1 MWSGRNRNPFE
12 DRTMMKDLVAK
23 QVGSLSGA
31 NATRNECD
39 YQSETQD
46 WSIYHALAQ
55 HQREEKWSRREVV
68 ASLQQWAEAFSA
80 QFKLCIPKLVLSVDR
95 LPANVYGHFRESH
108 NGFGLEGEIAINSR
122 YLMPQRA
129 LWEVLGTLLH
139 EMLHAWQ
146 AVHGK
151 PTNRWHH
158 NAEFRAKARELGL
171 NIDAK
176 GVTGYAAD
184 SLFKDLLRGFGIN
197 VPAEEIAATPQKSR
211 GESKQK
217 KWTCGC
223 TNVRVA
229 VADFK
234 AQCLNCGNIFVRDD
248 SCGRAKQRSEATT
261 VYPLAQR
268 DVVKD

>member
-1 MWSGRNRNPFE
+1 
-12 DRTMMKDLVAK
+12 MKTDLITPIE
-23 QVGSLSGA
+23 SLRGTDA
-31 NATRNECD
+31 VQGHCEA
-39 YQSETQD
+39 QTQD

-55 HQREEKWSRREVV
+55 HQREEKWSQREVV
-68 ASLQQWAEAFSA
+68 AFLQHWAEVFNA
-80 QFKLCIPKLVLSVDR
+80 QFELCIPKLVLAVDR
-95 LPANVYGHFRESH
+95 LPANVLGHFREGH
-108 NGFGLEGEIAINSR
+108 NGFGLQGEIAINVR

-146 AVHGK
+146 AVYGK

-176 GVTGYAAD
+176 GLTGYAAD
-184 SLFKDLLRGFGIN
+184 SLFKDLLRHFGVS
-197 VPAEEIAATPQKSR
+197 VPAEEIIAQREPRR

-217 KWTCGC
+217 KWSCGC

-229 VADFK
+229 VSDFK

-248 SCGRAKQRSEATT
+248 SCGRAKQRSETMS
-261 VYPLAQR
+261 VYPLAKC
-268 DVVKD
+268 D